1 MRKFL
6 ATCLCSLFMSLSLFA
21 QDIIIT
27 TAAQKIEAKIL
38 EVTKTEIKYKELD
51 NLEGP
56 TFILSVEDINSII
69 YANGKVELY
78 NNTQSAD
85 NSEPES
91 TARENAAQAVIVDF
105 DIERT
110 SDPLMYR
117 FINLSSGATDFRW
130 DFGDGAFG
138 FAKDE
143 AMYRFENKGTYTITL
158 TATVDGR
165 QYIQRKILEIEDH
178 TQQDPLAAAT
188 AMLVES
194 GVQLG
199 KAIQDLEAS
208 KNSYAL
214 DIINKTKNPYR
225 INLDG
230 HILGVVN
237 PYKTKRFIVS
247 VEIYGRMQ
255 AVQTS
260 GYAFSPTIKEYKIP
274 RQQKQ
279 TACRVVIK

>member
-6 ATCLCSLFMSLSLFA
+6 TTCLCSLFVSLSLFA

-27 TAAQKIEAKIL
+27 NDARKIEAKIL
-38 EVTKTEIKYKELD
+38 EVSKTEIKYKELD

-91 TARENAAQAVIVDF
+91 IARENAAQAVIVDF

-214 DIINKTKNPYR
+214 DIINKTKHPYR